1 MILPTPGVNFICHL
15 DFPEYVNFIDGED
28 SIIVPKSVRPI
39 ISYEETFLGNKKGA
53 KKQYRYGNLHIRE
66 YKDHFI
72 VHMDKVDPRKDPV
85 GHLLVD
91 APEYLIA
98 TMAGLKAARQAS
110 CTLFTQ
116 KRGGADALV
125 EGLRAACVAGTAA
138 ATFSYIVSS
147 LVKERIRSI

>member
-1 MILPTPGVNFICHL
+1 VILPTPRVNFICHL

-116 KRGGADALV
+116 KRGGADASV
-125 EGLRAACVAGTAA
+125 EGLRAACVSGTAA

>member
-116 KRGGADALV
+116 KRGGADASV

-147 LVKERIRSI
+147 LVKKRIRSI